1 MANTYWWYVV
11 FIIDTQQRTIKNV
24 QLDVEI
30 KATYAGYTETAC
42 GAGTGYKDSDGDKLY
57 DGEEWYYGT
66 SPDKADTDYDGS
78 WDSTEVWFMK
88 SGANPLFQQ
97 RVIRVYIYGYGFG
110 YSGRFY
116 LTVNEIRTPPTGWI
130 EFTGGTSY
138 SPWTEVCVLYPVSS
152 TYAAIQWYVYVD
164 FYSLSV
170 SDLSGVGTSACNLD
184 SNDPFIRIGWG
195 NYGWLWLT
203 YSTPKASPDEPPWA
217 PLARALAP
225 YQIYEDMNQEFPT
238 SIFFDGD
245 RNMANNGLPATWPD
259 GTGNRRWHKDNAIN
273 SALANSGYVG
283 KGYYAKSDYE
293 KKVSLTTVY
302 LQGYQQGNLLGIQ
315 YWFYYPFHD
324 DPGLDPHPHNWW
336 YFWVVY
342 EMDISARKPVKVVY
356 DFHHN
361 LRAESFTDT
370 GRVQRDGLH
379 VLTYHDAGGHRVLW
393 DSGETPSL
401 GDLLLLSRRWT
412 LADVYEE
419 YPTRDVLGGDKIF
432 GTMIE
437 YLKRKGEI
445 ANWRNANQDWNEGA
459 TLKVEAFSHW
469 VWVYGVE
476 STLVN
481 DPQ

>member
-1 MANTYWWYVV
+1 WVSNLKPSTTYTFTVHSYYGGDLSKSSSGTTRMEIVFKSDWIVDSYSNGQPCVWIQWKTSTASGLSNHKATVKATLPGGQTITQTLVPTSVVVANTYWWYVV

-42 GAGTGYKDSDGDKLY
+42 GSGTGYKDSDGDKLY

-302 LQGYQQGNLLGIQ
+302 LQGYQQGNLLGI
-315 YWFYYPFHD
+315 
-324 DPGLDPHPHNWW
+324 
-336 YFWVVY
+336 
-342 EMDISARKPVKVVY
+342 
-356 DFHHN
+356 
-361 LRAESFTDT
+361 
-370 GRVQRDGLH
+370 
-379 VLTYHDAGGHRVLW
+379 
-393 DSGETPSL
+393 
-401 GDLLLLSRRWT
+401 
-412 LADVYEE
+412 
-419 YPTRDVLGGDKIF
+419 
-432 GTMIE
+432 
-437 YLKRKGEI
+437 
-445 ANWRNANQDWNEGA
+445 
-459 TLKVEAFSHW
+459 
-469 VWVYGVE
+469 
-476 STLVN
+476 
-481 DPQ
+481 